1 MLWDTVP
8 ILFMVLF
15 DKSRGDLLVLEG
27 LLASPL
33 GKFLELGTDQLLT
46 GYFWGGEGVLSTLS
60 CGKRD
65 RNETQVPLDSAP
77 EPKRV

>member
-1 MLWDTVP
+1 MLWDAVP

-46 GYFWGGEGVLSTLS
+46 GYFWGG
-60 CGKRD
+60 
-65 RNETQVPLDSAP
+65 
-77 EPKRV
+77 